1 MNSNMTQ
8 PDIKLPIILWCLIA
22 IISINLAWAHQTIL
36 IKMVD
41 IINYYNFNVEP
52 PFSYRILPAIIYRAI
67 FFGNGEI
74 KLGLNEPLSSS
85 YQVFQLIL
93 DSVSLWLNLDSSQ
106 FGQLGNQ
113 QFQQGSEQ
121 AFAPDADVMDELKEA
136 QVKRQFFLRDAPMGS
151 QPGAQQRPEALG
163 GVDVNLMEAV
173 SVFIAGVLA
182 PAVAHGTVVKTPFRQ
197 TVVDVVFIGMNLCTR
212 RDEPLDQRTDRD
224 LLDIVQHPHDDGTA
238 SLDHAEDRWLFAF
251 QRAAPPR
258 PFQAPPP
265 ASPTLFFTAS
275 GCPLWP
281 ATTYTSSHSTSPA
294 RTGSGWRTTIPSRNC
309 SVIRC
314 TSSGFKLNSWAIWR
328 LDRFNPMKYK
338 HKIHTRNG

>member
-1 MNSNMTQ
+1 MFTK
-8 PDIKLPIILWCLIA
+8 IKK
-22 IISINLAWAHQTIL
+22 IN
-36 IKMVD
+36 
-41 IINYYNFNVEP
+41 
-52 PFSYRILPAIIYRAI
+52 R
-67 FFGNGEI
+67 
-74 KLGLNEPLSSS
+74 
-85 YQVFQLIL
+85 
-93 DSVSLWLNLDSSQ
+93 LNLDSSQ

-197 TVVDVVFIGMNLCTR
+197 TAIDVVFIGMNLCTR

-258 PFQAPPP
+258 PFQAP
-265 ASPTLFFTAS
+265 
-275 GCPLWP
+275 
-281 ATTYTSSHSTSPA
+281 SPA
-294 RTGSGWRTTIPSRNC
+294 PPPFFSLSPDAPYARPPRRLRRIPLPPSGSVQAGGQRFRRAIARSSAAHRPSSTLAPGR
-309 SVIRC
+309 
-314 TSSGFKLNSWAIWR
+314 SGRWIGST
-328 LDRFNPMKYK
+328 P
-338 HKIHTRNG
+338 